1 MQTVKNEWLEL
12 LQKRHVLKE
21 GHFLLTSGRHT
32 KQYLQCALLFQ
43 QPHDAERVGQAMAE
57 PFHHAKVDA
66 VVGPAMGGVVAAH
79 EVARALG
86 CRAIFT
92 ERENGKMTLR
102 RGFQLE
108 KGERVVVVEDVVTT
122 GGSVKEAL
130 EVVEAHGAE
139 VLGISSLVNRSVDGS
154 PFTYP
159 FHPLVTVHIETYEP
173 DACPLC
179 KAGAEP
185 PVKPGSRKT
194 VKH

>member
-1 MQTVKNEWLEL
+1 MEKVKNEWLEL
-12 LQKRHVLKE
+12 LEKRQVLKE

-32 KQYLQCALLFQ
+32 GKYLQCALLFQ
-43 QPHDAERVGQAMAE
+43 QPQDAERVGLAMAE
-57 PFHHAKVDA
+57 PFRNTQVDA

-92 ERENGKMTLR
+92 ERENGEMTLR

-130 EVVEAHGAE
+130 EVVEVNGAD
-139 VLGISSLVNRSVDGS
+139 VIGISSVVNRSVGGS
-154 PFTYP
+154 PFDYP
-159 FHPLVTVHIETYEP
+159 FYSLVNMYIETHEP
-173 DACPLC
+173 DECPLC
-179 KAGAEP
+179 AAGAEP
-185 PVKPGSRKT
+185 PVKPGSRKI
-194 VKH
+194 

>member
-1 MQTVKNEWLEL
+1 MQTVNNAWLEL

-21 GHFLLTSGRHT
+21 GHFLLSSGRHT
-32 KQYLQCALLFQ
+32 GQYLQCALLFQ
-43 QPHDAERVGQAMAE
+43 QPQDAERGGRAMSE
-57 PFHHAKVDA
+57 PFHKTKVDA

-102 RGFQLE
+102 RGFQLK

-130 EVVEAHGAE
+130 EVVEANGAE
-139 VLGISSLVNRSVDGS
+139 VIGISSLVNRCVDGS
-154 PFTYP
+154 PFGYP
-159 FHPLVTVHIETYEP
+159 FHPLVTMHIETYEP
-173 DACPLC
+173 DTCPLC
-179 KAGAEP
+179 TAGAEP
-185 PVKPGSRKT
+185 PVKPGSRKQ
-194 VKH
+194 

>member
-1 MQTVKNEWLEL
+1 MQNVTNEWLEL
-12 LQKRHVLKE
+12 LKQRGVWKK
-21 GHFLLTSGRHT
+21 GHFLLTSGQHT
-32 KQYLQCALLFQ
+32 DQYLQCALLFQ
-43 QPHDAERVGQAMAE
+43 RPHDAERVGIAMAE
-57 PFHHAKVDA
+57 PFQNSQIDV

-108 KGERVVVVEDVVTT
+108 KGARVVVVEDVVTT

-130 EVVEAHGAE
+130 EVVEANGAD
-139 VLGISSLVNRSVDGS
+139 VIGISSVVNRSVDGS

-159 FHPLVTVHIETYEP
+159 FHSLVKIHIETHPPE
-173 DACPLC
+173 ACPSC
-179 KAGAEP
+179 AAGAAP
-185 PVKPGSRKT
+185 PIKPGSRKIS
-194 VKH
+194 